1 MFSIRGD
8 VKDYNWGPRRPDA
21 VDAGVH
27 RRPAGGTVVRR
38 APERTVTD
46 GCSGPEGDTADRP
59 KLSPITSP
67 ENRPPS
73 SRRSRRGS
81 TTVRAGAS
89 ERPRC
94 EAHVGRAAD
103 RRPGRPGRCLR
114 EGRSSAASNRSMHS
128 LDGARLPMRRKYS
141 SASRYGFGRGGLHA
155 DDRVAA
161 IQLIHEQQSH
171 AQALV
176 GQLPEAIDR
185 ANDAGSMTRVMS
197 ESEIAAYRSAAADFP
212 ADIGVLMTPL
222 LDFVTLLPGDAVY
235 LAPGIPHSYV
245 RGIGFE
251 VMTSSDNVLRL
262 GLTNKPVFVDRALD
276 ILDFDTDPQFMHR
289 LDIDRSGRG
298 RFSAGS
304 GHCRILTVA
313 TGEYRLVVA
322 IAGEVDVAVG
332 GQTRTAT
339 QGRGVVVT
347 AGEPDA
353 VVSTQG
359 MAIVSLLPPPPKRVP
374 TRGHRLVVANLC
386 CRRWSG
392 ALVPVETLPS
402 AWHSKMAAVVS
413 TEKATSTNGERT
425 T

>member
-8 VKDYNWGPRRPDA
+8 VKDYDWGIIDGLTPWTQASTGAPQA
-21 VDAGVH
+21 ELWFGVH
-27 RRPAGGTVVRR
+27 PSG
-38 APERTVTD
+38 PSPMD
-46 GCSGPEGDTADRP
+46 GAAPEGDTADPTETLADHLTREQAP
-59 KLSPITSP
+59 VLAKIL
-67 ENRPPS
+67 
-73 SRRSRRGS
+73 
-81 TTVRAGAS
+81 
-89 ERPRC
+89 
-94 EAHVGRAAD
+94 AA
-103 RRPGRPGRCLR
+103 GRPLSVQVHPNARDAKRMWDEQLIAGPAVLADSYEKAEVLVALEPFDAFVGWRPA
-114 EGRSSAASNRSMHS
+114 SDAAEMLERV
-128 LDGARLPMRRKYS
+128 DGMAL
-141 SASRYGFGRGGLHA
+141 AAAALHA

-197 ESEIAAYRSAAADFP
+197 ESEIAAYRNAAGDFP

-276 ILDFDTDPQFMHR
+276 ILDFDTDPQFIHGSTSIAPVGADFQ
-289 LDIDRSGRG
+289 LEVVT
-298 RFSAGS
+298 AGS
-304 GHCRILTVA
+304 SPFA

-322 IAGEVDVAVG
+322 IAGDVDVAVG

-359 MAIVSLLPPPPKRVP
+359 MAIVVIAP
-374 TRGHRLVVANLC
+374 
-386 CRRWSG
+386 
-392 ALVPVETLPS
+392 
-402 AWHSKMAAVVS
+402 
-413 TEKATSTNGERT
+413 ATP
-425 T
+425 